1 MIVQVGRDGLP
12 HSGMVAAERTARGI
26 PRNRNSYQ
34 YAELSAGGGWWLAL
48 GLLDRL
54 PDVLPG
60 NIVCRALDEDSGRVD
75 PARDA
80 WQRQTHTLVYEAVG

>member
-1 MIVQVGRDGLP
+1 MVSTVAIAAWYAALEVPTNTPVISGRRLVVG
-12 HSGMVAAERTARGI
+12 A
-26 PRNRNSYQ
+26 
-34 YAELSAGGGWWLAL
+34 

-80 WQRQTHTLVYEAVG
+80 WQRQTHTDSYYEPVG